1 MAIGLAG
8 DTVSLTAGDQT
19 AQLSLVE
26 QRVLS
31 NLLQSLLGTN
41 QAVDDLRVLRN
52 DQGFELGITPLPIPG
67 N

>member
-8 DTVSLTAGDQT
+8 DTPSTTAGEQT
-19 AQLSLVE
+19 AQLNLVE
-26 QRVLS
+26 MRVMS
-31 NLLQSLLGTN
+31 NLLQSLLGTT
-41 QAVDDLRVLRN
+41 QGVDDLRVLRN

>member
-8 DTVSLTAGDQT
+8 DSPSITAGEQT

-26 QRVLS
+26 QRVIS
-31 NLLQSLLGTN
+31 NLLQSLLGTT
-41 QAVDDLRVLRN
+41 QTIDELRVLRN
-52 DQGFELGITPLPIPG
+52 DQGFELGVPLPIPG